1 MWIILS
7 VIAAIISAF
16 AVILQKS
23 GSERPDVIHVGALC
37 NAAAFVTMLLAVLIS
52 GNLWQLP
59 EISSV
64 SWMLSLASGLV
75 QAFSWVTYFIAI
87 KDADINAMMAL
98 DKLNIVAA
106 MILAWFLLGEAITLI
121 MLLGTVLILIG
132 SFWMANICLHDLLS
146 SRSENRWVLSAVVS
160 PILMAVS
167 NIIAKLD
174 TSSVST
180 DLNSAI
186 RMFVV
191 TAVVGLLA
199 LFERRDPILDRS
211 CRKVTLSLLLS
222 GVLIGASYLLMYR
235 ALILGSAAAVTTIV
249 KGSIIVTTILAR
261 IFYGEK
267 LSKKGLIGFCMV
279 FTGIICFAF

>member
-132 SFWMANICLHDLLS
+132 SFWMADIRLHDLLS

-199 LFERRDPILDRS
+199 LFERRDPILARS
-211 CRKVTLSLLLS
+211 CRKVTLFLLLS